1 MAEKLRDYVN
11 CDERTRCVLSRSAKM
26 GGNKGTGKYI
36 KNKKLKRGERRR
48 KRSYFETLWRPW
60 KGSLCPFI
68 NLFHNIGD
76 A

>member
-36 KNKKLKRGERRR
+36 KNKKTKKGREEAKEIVFRNALASMERV
-48 KRSYFETLWRPW
+48 TVPV
-60 KGSLCPFI
+60 
-68 NLFHNIGD
+68 H
-76 A
+76 